1 MGTTINI
8 RTEVSRAV
16 ADLQKM
22 GSQLTQRQINTG
34 ISRGINK
41 TLLLGRTEARA
52 AVKSVYTVAQRGL
65 DGRVDID
72 KSTVYNR
79 AGKSL
84 RNTFLTGAVTASS
97 VPLPME
103 LFKVRFNPTA
113 TSVSTFTKR
122 GKKVTKGASRKINYK
137 GGVTIEAE
145 KGKTKIIPYAFM
157 LPTKSAKVFGRGMY
171 KTGSTWGFV
180 RRKFGSEQK
189 GQNRHSSLSN
199 RKSSANVVPLLS
211 VTIHAAAIN
220 KKSQALIEAKIRNN
234 YLRNIEHEL
243 NVLNNGIVK

>member
-8 RTEVSRAV
+8 RTEVSQAV
-16 ADLQKM
+16 ADLQRL
-22 GSQLTQRQINTG
+22 GSQLSQRQLNTG

-65 DGRVDID
+65 DGRIDID
-72 KSTVYNR
+72 RSTVYNR

-137 GGVTIEAE
+137 GGVTIEAVKGRQE
-145 KGKTKIIPYAFM
+145 KIPHAFM
-157 LPTKSAKVFGRGMY
+157 LPSKANKVFARGKY
-171 KTGSTWGFV
+171 KTGGSWGF
-180 RRKFGSEQK
+180 RTRHKRLTN
-189 GQNRHSSLSN
+189 QNGNDS
-199 RKSSANVVPLLS
+199 VTPLLS

-220 KKSQALIEAKIRNN
+220 KKAQALIEAKIRNN